1 MEVTIDFVGVSVG
14 DTFRTFDELTEKIKQ
29 VQHASFVQLYMRD
42 SRTIEAAKK
51 RMPKIAAK
59 ANSLLRYHSLQYSCV
74 FSLQYSLIV
83 SLPSAQCLSML
94 CRTIFNLST
103 LYTLP

>member
-59 ANSLLRYHSLQYSCV
+59 PKANSLLRYHSLQYSCV
-74 FSLQYSLIV
+74 FGGK
-83 SLPSAQCLSML
+83 CH
-94 CRTIFNLST
+94 RTESKGIRAAT
-103 LYTLP
+103 TQ